1 MAIDVA
7 LALRP
12 DDPVRIAG
20 YRMEGRIG
28 AGGMATVYLARD
40 ERLGRQVA
48 LKVMRPELGTDQE
61 FRLRFAREARAAA
74 AVDHPNIIP
83 VYDSGEAGG
92 VLFIAMRY
100 VRDGDAKALL
110 QQGALAPELVMSII
124 APVAD
129 ALDAAHDAGIVHRDV
144 KPANMLLDHRSG
156 RTHVYLTDFG
166 ITTFTREE
174 GLTGPGMAI
183 GTLAYMP
190 PEQVEGL
197 AVTGQ
202 ADQWGLA
209 CSAFTLLSNTEPFE
223 GEPAGILYRV
233 VHGTTPTVTSRRPQL
248 PPSADDVF
256 RRALAKDP
264 GGRYGSCAEF
274 ATALSTALGLG
285 TVAAG
290 WRRSSPSA
298 TPHLTT
304 HIAVPD
310 VAPAALG
317 ARMAQSAAA
326 PAPGA
331 ASAAPSPW
339 QPGPG
344 APDDGL
350 TAVQAA
356 TPPVSRVRRRGSD
369 EYLLAPASLLDI
381 PLKHSFRY
389 VHEPSR
395 ADDDALP
402 SLGND
407 ELIAKLEKRLRHSRG
422 GTFLITGFRG
432 VGKSTL
438 VMRALDELSARSG
451 PSDIVVPVLLSVAR
465 STTTERLLFAVV
477 RRIFETLHDEGVLDR
492 LPAQTRHALLVSY
505 MRTSLSY
512 TETQSKSSQQS
523 AGLNVGLGP
532 GKLVK
537 AVADI
542 AAPQV
547 SMSAS
552 RSQSLATEAAFLAYS
567 ETDVEYDLMRIISL
581 VNRTLDIPAPRRTSM
596 RRLRPR
602 WLQRR
607 GLAAPP
613 RLRLVIVL
621 DEVDKLTVDD
631 KGMAAVEE
639 LLSGTKNVLTMSGA
653 HFLVVAGPDLQ
664 DRAARD
670 AARGTGVY
678 ESVFGWRLYVP
689 CVWDAPDRLIKDM
702 ILDGGPEDQVREDKD
717 KLDTLVHYLRFKA
730 RGVPRRLLQEV
741 NSFVRWEDDRP
752 LLHIDERDL
761 ERIEFFAR
769 IEEILHAFVEGADRT
784 SIFPVA
790 IDEDRLRLGS
800 YFVVDW
806 ILLSKGIPFTAA
818 ELLRE
823 GGDAEFDPLLRLDRT
838 IIDRL
843 LAHLDEHGILTIVR
857 GGDGMNTVLPD
868 VKGSAEKS
876 YRLSAGI
883 RRMMPKIA
891 DRSEVRPL
899 ATLGF
904 GGAGSPEQP
913 RIIGG
918 RYELGELVGQGSL
931 STTYKGRD
939 VIASLPV
946 AIKLLLPALATD
958 AVALARFRR
967 EAQIARKLNHD
978 QVVHTHAFLD
988 GPDDYAII
996 TERLLGPTLQQQ
1008 VKDEGVMSPGE
1019 TVGLGQVL
1027 ADALTYLAGEQV
1039 ARLDLKPANIVMA
1052 DRGPVITDLG
1062 IAVQQAV
1069 GVTGITVAG
1078 QFIGTPAF
1086 MAPELFSGGDAG
1098 PRSDIYSLGL
1108 VLYYCLAGKLP
1119 WEDLPPVAAILKAG
1133 RFEELDMSAVK
1144 ISPGLQAALKKA
1156 TASAPAD
1163 RFPDAAAFGE
1173 ALRAT
1178 PEWRELHTEPKVID
1192 PIVPAP
1198 DPLTTAPDPLTT
1210 APDPRTTWWAPRTGY
1225 RE

>member
-1 MAIDVA
+1 VA
-7 LALRP
+7 VGVAVGLTP
-12 DDPVRIAG
+12 GDPERIAG
-20 YRMEGRIG
+20 YRIEDRIG
-28 AGGMATVYLARD
+28 EGGMARVYLARD

-48 LKVMRPELGTDQE
+48 LKILAPSLGGDRDFQ
-61 FRLRFAREARAAA
+61 LRFLRESRAAA

-83 VYDSGEAGG
+83 IYEAGEADG

-100 VRDGDAKALL
+100 VRDGDATALL
-110 QQGALAPELVMSII
+110 HQEGSLSPELVMSII

-144 KPANMLLDHRSG
+144 KPGNMLLDRRSD

-166 ITTFTREE
+166 ITTFAQDQE
-174 GLTGPGMAI
+174 LTGPGMAI
-183 GTLAYMP
+183 GTLSYMA
-190 PEQVEGL
+190 PEQ
-197 AVTGQ
+197 AVGKEVSGQ

-209 CSAFTLLSNTEPFE
+209 CSAFTLLTGAPPFDGE
-223 GEPAGILYRV
+223 GVKVIYDV
-233 VHGTTPTVTSRRPQL
+233 VYGTTPTVTSRRPGL
-248 PPSADDVF
+248 PEAADSVF
-256 RRALAKDP
+256 ARALAKEP
-264 GGRYGSCAEF
+264 GDRYASCGDFAE
-274 ATALSTALGLG
+274 ALSTAFGLG
-285 TVAAG
+285 TVTG
-290 WRRSSPSA
+290 WRRSRPSA
-298 TPHLTT
+298 PPLLTSR
-304 HIAVPD
+304 PS
-310 VAPAALG
+310 APAAAPIEVD
-317 ARMAQSAAA
+317 ARPTTQLAAL
-326 PAPGA
+326 PVPG
-331 ASAAPSPW
+331 SS
-339 QPGPG
+339 PGPEPPAY
-344 APDDGL
+344 AP
-350 TAVQAA
+350 TIIRPAA
-356 TPPVSRVRRRGSD
+356 ERPSEAKSPEAGEVSSY
-369 EYLLAPASLLDI
+369 EYLFAPASLLDL
-381 PLKHSFRY
+381 PLKQSFRY

-422 GTFLITGFRG
+422 GTFLVTGFRG

-438 VMRALDELSARSG
+438 VMRALDELSSRCGS
-451 PSDIVVPVLLSVAR
+451 SDIVVPVLLSVAR

-477 RRIFETLHDEGVLDR
+477 RRIFETLHDEGVLSR
-492 LPAQTRHALLVSY
+492 LPPQTRHALLVSY

-512 TETQSKSSQQS
+512 KETQSKSSQQS

-581 VNRTLDIPAPRRTSM
+581 VNRTLDIPAGRRPWT

-602 WLQRR
+602 WLQRH
-607 GLAAPP
+607 GLVAPP
-613 RLRLVIVL
+613 RLRLVVVL

-639 LLSGTKNVLTMSGA
+639 LLNGTKNVLTMSGA

-689 CVWDAPDRLIKDM
+689 CIWDAPDELIKGV
-702 ILDGGPEDQVREDKD
+702 LVERRSEDKD
-717 KLDTLVHYLRFKA
+717 RIDTLIHYLRFKA

-741 NSFVRWEDDRP
+741 NSFVIWEDDQPR
-752 LLHIDERDL
+752 LQIDAREMA
-761 ERIEFFAR
+761 RIEFFAG
-769 IEEILHAFVEGADRT
+769 IEEILRAFVDRNDQAT
-784 SIFPVA
+784 LFPAA

-806 ILLSKGIPFTAA
+806 ILLSKGNPFTAA

-823 GGDAEFDPLLRLDRT
+823 GQDAKFDPLLRLDKT

-843 LAHLDEHGILTIVR
+843 LGHLAEHGILEIVR
-857 GGDGMNTVLPD
+857 GGDGMYTVVPD
-868 VKGSAEKS
+868 VMDSTEKS
-876 YRLSAGI
+876 YRLSDGI
-883 RRMMPKIA
+883 QRVMPKIV

-904 GGAGSPEQP
+904 QRAGSPAQS
-913 RIIGG
+913 RVIGG
-918 RYELGELVGQGSL
+918 RYELGDLISQGGL

-939 VIASLPV
+939 VLTGRQV
-946 AIKLLLPALATD
+946 AIKLLPPALIKD
-958 AVALARFRR
+958 SVALARFRR
-967 EAQIARKLNHD
+967 EVQIAGKLNHE
-978 QVVHTHAFLD
+978 QLVRTYAFLD

-996 TERLLGPTLQQQ
+996 TERLVGQTLQQQ
-1008 VKDEGVMSPGE
+1008 VKDEGAMQPGE
-1019 TVGLGQVL
+1019 VVGLGQVL
-1027 ADALTYLAGEQV
+1027 ADALAYLAREQV
-1039 ARLDLKPANIVMA
+1039 VRLDLKPANIVMA

-1062 IAVQQAV
+1062 IALQEALNATAITA
-1069 GVTGITVAG
+1069 TGM
-1078 QFIGTPAF
+1078 FIGTPAF
-1086 MAPELFSGGDAG
+1086 MAPELINGGDADL
-1098 PRSDIYSLGL
+1098 RSDIYSLGL

-1119 WEDLPPVAAILKAG
+1119 WEDLPNVVAILNAVLHEK
-1133 RFEELDMSAVK
+1133 LDMSGLR
-1144 ISPGLQAALKKA
+1144 ISPGLRAALEKA
-1156 TASAPAD
+1156 TANAPAD

-1178 PEWRELHTEPKVID
+1178 PEWQEFHTQPK
-1192 PIVPAP
+1192 PAGP
-1198 DPLTTAPDPLTT
+1198 SVTVADFPTIA
-1210 APDPRTTWWAPRTGY
+1210 
-1225 RE
+1225 